1 MTQCSCNLFPF
12 FFSFRKTRMIGDLG
26 NVAGDQFGQVNMR
39 FADTAAT
46 LTDIVGRSLVVR
58 LNVALS

>member
-1 MTQCSCNLFPF
+1 
-12 FFSFRKTRMIGDLG
+12 MIGDLG